1 MFIVDLIV
9 PMYAENYDS
18 RLTMTESYLLILTCR
33 NTAIDRGLSKGL
45 NIIEDSSK
53 LQICGDHNPI
63 VFLDEFE

>member
-9 PMYAENYDS
+9 PVYAENYDS

-33 NTAIDRGLSKGL
+33 NTAIDRLSKGL

-63 VFLDEFE
+63 VLDEFE